1 MGHAAFAA
9 RDGKRV
15 FFHTE
20 VADGYEGRG
29 LATLLIGAALQATRA
44 DGTRIVPVCE
54 MVAAYIDKHPE
65 FADITDAATPE
76 IRQGCPTSQAPTR
89 LKNAAPT
96 SPMAIAMAGCP
107 LITAT
112 ATPVTTATPMSSNS
126 TPSRARWPL
135 MDPPAAGGSA
145 FLDCPAVPSSN
156 LTIAIPFTMAW
167 ATV

>member
-1 MGHAAFAA
+1 MTLTDKTGAPVTVTREADRFNVDVEGKTVGHAAFAE

-76 IRQGCPTSQAPTR
+76 IRQGLP
-89 LKNAAPT
+89 
-96 SPMAIAMAGCP
+96 
-107 LITAT
+107 
-112 ATPVTTATPMSSNS
+112 
-126 TPSRARWPL
+126 
-135 MDPPAAGGSA
+135 D
-145 FLDCPAVPSSN
+145 
-156 LTIAIPFTMAW
+156 
-167 ATV
+167 